1 MLTGGAVPFFRGLL
15 QELLRRPVDVKQP
28 NHYFETLTEY
38 SPSFTTWRG
47 SVYEMELTRACIN
60 AFAMSCSKLTPSIF
74 GNACPG
80 LVRAFNTWPN
90 PNMTWPRFLYRVAT
104 IYEVDCTAYVI
115 PTYSEYG
122 EIDGLFPLKAD
133 SCDLVDVNGE
143 MWARFHLPTG
153 KYFAIEASKVCC
165 LTKYQ
170 YLSDYFGTQNNMSS
184 TLALLNAQVEA
195 EKNAIELGGKV
206 KFIGKVNG
214 MVAPED
220 QAKKRDEFYER
231 NFTDNET
238 VLMTYDNTFAS
249 IEQVKSSSYT
259 IPTDEMQRIDD
270 HVYSYFGCNKDVLQN
285 TCDEAKWDSYYE
297 GKVEPFALMLS
308 QELTKACY
316 STRMVQAGNRVEFGA
331 DRLQFMGAATKRNIV
346 RDMTGACVMTI
357 NEGRAVLNLPPIE
370 GMDVFMVRGEFFQ
383 LDKAG
388 NLIFSAGGKSV
399 AEGASGGAEEFEQD
413 GDTQTY
419 SSVDTYGGDADDGS
433 SQQNKES

>member
-1 MLTGGAVPFFRGLL
+1 M
-15 QELLRRPVDVKQP
+15 DVKQP
-28 NHYFETLTEY
+28 NRYFETLTEY
-38 SPSFTTWRG
+38 RPSFTTWRG

-60 AFAMSCSKLTPSIF
+60 AFAMSCSKLSPSVF

-90 PNMTWPRFLYRVAT
+90 PNMSWSRFLYRLAT

-115 PTYSEYG
+115 PTFSDVG
-122 EIDGLFPLKAD
+122 EVNGLFPLKAD

-143 MWARFHLPTG
+143 MWARFYLPTG
-153 KYFAIEASKVCC
+153 KKFAIEASKVCC

-170 YLSDYFGTQNNMSS
+170 YLSDFFGTHNNMRN
-184 TLALLNAQVEA
+184 TLELLNAQVDA
-195 EKNAIELGGKV
+195 EKNAIELGGRV

-231 NFTDNET
+231 NFTENET

-285 TCDEAKWDSYYE
+285 TCDEASWDSYYE

-308 QELTKACY
+308 QELTKACFT
-316 STRMVQAGNRVEFGA
+316 TRMVQAGNRVEFGA

-357 NEGRAVLNLPPIE
+357 NEGRAVLNLPPID
-370 GMDVFMVRGEFFQ
+370 GMDVFMVRGEFYQ
-383 LDKAG
+383 LDKQG
-388 NLIFSAGGKSV
+388 NLIFSAGGKNLIGV
-399 AEGASGGAEEFEQD
+399 TSGGDEDFEQD
-413 GDTQTY
+413 
-419 SSVDTYGGDADDGS
+419 VDTKTENSTDVYGGDVDDATTEKT
-433 SQQNKES
+433 KEA